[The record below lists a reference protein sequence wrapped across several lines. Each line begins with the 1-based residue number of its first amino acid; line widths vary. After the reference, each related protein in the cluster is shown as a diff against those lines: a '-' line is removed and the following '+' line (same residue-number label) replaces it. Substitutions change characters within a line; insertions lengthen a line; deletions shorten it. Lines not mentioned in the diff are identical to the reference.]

1 MIVGIPVEDATAPA
15 HLVKGRRA
23 SSQRVRTRIALAVTY
38 VLSCLFYLWT
48 LLSTGAT
55 FSFGAPQRDDYN
67 LLTDG
72 FLKGHLSLALAPPKG
87 LLKLS
92 NPYNPALNYPY
103 QQGPYHDL
111 VFYHSHFYLTW
122 GPTPVVTLL
131 MPWRILH
138 VGAMPPDFAQFLY
151 CIVGLGCSL
160 LLLAFLVNSYLPKVR
175 TWQVTLGAAA
185 LGAGNLAPFLLR
197 SPLVYELNISASLCF
212 AMAGLYLLASGGLA
226 GRYRPWRLA
235 AGSLCL
241 GLSAG
246 AHEDE
251 ALLGILLLVMAV
263 RAWRRSSGE
272 SWRSRL
278 GPAVPL
284 VVPFAAVMLLLLAYN
299 TARFG
304 SPTQFGARYQ
314 LAGFNPLTTPY
325 YQFGYLAPSL
335 YYYLVAPVRWT
346 LGFPYFVLPPPPA
359 YPGAVPASY
368 TPEVIGGI
376 ATTTPIVL
384 ALLVL
389 PSLVRRK
396 RIATELAGAVVAAV
410 ATALLIVASIAFSI
424 PGGSMRYGADFAPL
438 LILAALV
445 VWFSA
450 SGARR
455 RWLRRST
462 KVLGTI
468 AIVYGVLVGVAISFV
483 GYYNEYPKAYTDL
496 ETSQPSVYW
505 ALDRLT
511 SPLPTFVAMLVG
523 HPVLSYIQSPQGV
536 SVNANYTSLGVG
548 NGKDL
553 FFYLSPDPTNVEVV
567 SPSSGTWYLSGGFS
581 DGPALAKGQ
590 KLRIEETYG
599 GHTYSSA
606 YVASEYYLPA
616 VHLHTGLNRIQLA
629 AVPETGSA
637 GSRDPLVQIYGF
649 FLSHSR

>member
-1 MIVGIPVEDATAPA
+1 MIVDVPVGDATAPA
-15 HLVKGRRA
+15 HLANGRRE
-23 SSQRVRTRIALAVTY
+23 SVQRVRTRIALVVTY
-38 VLSCLFYLWT
+38 VLSSLLYLWT

-55 FSFGAPQRDDYN
+55 FNFGAPQRDDYN
-67 LLTDG
+67 LLADG
-72 FLKGHLSLALAPPKG
+72 FLKGHLSLALAPPPG
-87 LLKLS
+87 LLKLR
-92 NPYNPALNYPY
+92 NPYDPALNNPY
-103 QQGPYHDL
+103 QQGAYHDL
-111 VFYHSHFYLTW
+111 VFYHGHFFLTW

-138 VGAMPPDFAQFLY
+138 VGAMPSDFALFLY
-151 CIVGLGCSL
+151 CLVGLACSF

-185 LGAGNLAPFLLR
+185 LAAGNLAPFLLR
-197 SPLVYELNISASLCF
+197 SPLVYEVNISASLCF

-251 ALLGILLLVMAV
+251 ALLGIFLLVMAA
-263 RAWRRSSGE
+263 RAWRRSTGE
-272 SWRSRL
+272 RWRSRL

-284 VVPFAAVMLLLLAYN
+284 VAPFAGVMVLLLAYN
-299 TARFG
+299 AARFG

-314 LAGFNPLTTPY
+314 LAGFNPLKTAY

-384 ALLVL
+384 ALLGL
-389 PSLVRRK
+389 PSVVRRK
-396 RIATELAGAVVAAV
+396 RIPTELAGAVVVAV
-410 ATALLIVASIAFSI
+410 ATALLIVASIAFGI
-424 PGGSMRYGADFAPL
+424 PGGSMRYEADFAPL
-438 LILAALV
+438 LIFAALM

-450 SGARR
+450 SAARR

-496 ETSQPSVYW
+496 ETSQPRVYW
-505 ALDRLT
+505 ALARLT
-511 SPLPTFVAMLVG
+511 SPFPTLVTMLLG

-536 SVNANYTSLGVG
+536 AINANYTSLGTG

-553 FFYLSPDPTNVEVV
+553 FFYLSPDPTNVQVM
-567 SPSSGTWYLSGGFS
+567 SPSSGTWYLHGGFG

-590 KLRIEETYG
+590 KLRIEETYDG
-599 GHTYSSA
+599 KTYASA
-606 YVASEYYLPA
+606 YVAGEYYLPP
-616 VHLHTGLNRIQLA
+616 VHLHTGLNRIQLS
-629 AVPETGSA
+629 AVPETGTA
-637 GSRDPLVQIYGF
+637 GSEDPLVQIYGF
-649 FLSHSR
+649 FLSHTR